1 VGEEKAAAGGTGA
14 SEDEPRQPSRRR
26 LLGWLSRGFLSLWA
40 VGLGW
45 MVAAFLKPPRSR
57 ESLGE
62 RVIKVGPEVDLLP
75 GQARLVRHGREP
87 LFVVRTEAGELIG
100 LSAVCTHLHCVLDW
114 DRDRNQLACPCHEG
128 AFDLNGNVLTGP
140 PPRPLRRYRVETR
153 LGQLYLHL

>member
-1 VGEEKAAAGGTGA
+1 MGGIESKGDADGA
-14 SEDEPRQPSRRR
+14 ERPTRRR

-40 VGLGW
+40 VGLAW
-45 MVAAFLKPPRSR
+45 MVGAFLKPPRSR
-57 ESLGE
+57 DSLGE
-62 RVIKVGPEVDLLP
+62 RLIKVGSESELLP

-87 LFVVRTEAGELIG
+87 IFVVRTTSGELIG

-114 DRDRNQLACPCHEG
+114 DRDQGRLACPCHEG

-153 LGQLYLHL
+153 LDTIYLHL